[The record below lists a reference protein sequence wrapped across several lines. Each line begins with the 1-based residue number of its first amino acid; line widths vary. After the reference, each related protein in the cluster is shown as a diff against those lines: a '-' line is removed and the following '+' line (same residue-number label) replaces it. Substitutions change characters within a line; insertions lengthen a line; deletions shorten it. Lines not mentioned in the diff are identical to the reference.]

1 MTPKQKMN
9 KKYPTK
15 GNKEYY
21 RFVHDLD
28 VYSKPIRQA
37 ERKEEQKRKWANQIV
52 NFMQNSQDMKNLE
65 NELNAR

>member
-21 RFVHDLD
+21 RFTHALD

-37 ERKEEQKRKWANQIV
+37 ERKEEQKRKWV
-52 NFMQNSQDMKNLE
+52 E
-65 NELNAR
+65 GERTT

>member
-1 MTPKQKMN
+1 MTSKQKMN

-21 RFVHDLD
+21 RFTHALD

-37 ERKEEQKRKWANQIV
+37 ERKEEQKKKWESVMSEFYIDGV
-52 NFMQNSQDMKNLE
+52 NEK
-65 NELNAR
+65 